1 VALSETRNFQRFFA
15 QYAVQIEYCAALR
28 CAAKWQRRIEL
39 PNAYAAQARGGA
51 YARRSNRVRIRP
63 RCRVHGAAPVRESI
77 GATEMTSQGMRVLRR
92 LVAAAAMLVLAACQ
106 QTAQNSDSDASAA
119 DDGGE
124 SQYQEARQLDE
135 AGQDGAA
142 VELYRKAA
150 EAGHPGAAYELGE
163 AYRAGEG
170 VKRDLA
176 QAAEWFGRSADRGS
190 ARGQYLAGKVYADGR
205 GVPQDRAKAVRYFA
219 RAATQGHA
227 PAQFELGRAFAN
239 GVGVPQDA
247 LWAGRWYGKAARQ
260 GNAQAQFAYGA
271 MLAAGER
278 VPRDLPLGYAYLQL
292 ASEQGVAGAEQ
303 LLPAVETRMT
313 VGQRERAGRHLAEL
327 RADGDTGFAD
337 EPTVRYV
344 QAALRQLGFDAGP
357 VDGVMGPR
365 TRRGIRGFQR
375 AKGMPVDGEL
385 SPALL
390 ERILD
395 ATRAAV

>member
-1 VALSETRNFQRFFA
+1 
-15 QYAVQIEYCAALR
+15 
-28 CAAKWQRRIEL
+28 
-39 PNAYAAQARGGA
+39 
-51 YARRSNRVRIRP
+51 
-63 RCRVHGAAPVRESI
+63 
-77 GATEMTSQGMRVLRR
+77 MTSQSQRGRRR
-92 LVAAAAMLVLAACQ
+92 LAVAAAVLLLAACQ
-106 QTAQNSDSDASAA
+106 QTSETPEA
-119 DDGGE
+119 DPRPADGGE

-150 EAGHPGAAYELGE
+150 DAGHPEAAYELGE

-170 VKRDLA
+170 IKRDLA

-190 ARGQYLAGKVYADGR
+190 ARGQYLAGQVYADGR

-247 LWAGRWYGKAARQ
+247 LWASRWYGKAARQ

-278 VPRDLPLGYAYLQL
+278 IPRDLPLGYAYLQL
-292 ASEQGVAGAEQ
+292 ASENGINGAEQ
-303 LLPAVETRMT
+303 LLPAVETRMST
-313 VGQRERAGRHLAEL
+313 GQRERAGRHLAEL
-327 RADGDTGFAD
+327 RAGGESGFAD

-365 TRRGIRGFQR
+365 TRRGIRAFQR
-375 AKGMPVDGEL
+375 AQGLQVDGEL
-385 SPALL
+385 DPALL
-390 ERILD
+390 ERVLD
-395 ATRAAV
+395 ATRATV